1 MEQVRRLRNHAARA
15 GRVLV
20 LLTGILFALVAS
32 ASADTSTLI
41 EGEDYWGWNDIG
53 GNMIGVEWCSTA
65 SGEYTVDH
73 IDVPGEWVRL
83 TLTLASSGCY
93 SITVGYQAYNGAEID
108 LRVTIEK
115 GAPTGEDVHEDFS
128 LIGWG
133 IG

>member
-1 MEQVRRLRNHAARA
+1 MGQVRRLRNHAAQS
-15 GRVLV
+15 GRFLILVVGILLVLTAWASAYTSVLV
-20 LLTGILFALVAS
+20 
-32 ASADTSTLI
+32 

-65 SGEYTVDH
+65 SGEYTVDY

-83 TLTLASSGCY
+83 TVTLTATACY
-93 SITVGYQAYNGAEID
+93 SVTVGYQAYNGAEID

-115 GAPTGEDVHEDFS
+115 GGPTGEDVHEDFS
-128 LIGWG
+128 LLGWG